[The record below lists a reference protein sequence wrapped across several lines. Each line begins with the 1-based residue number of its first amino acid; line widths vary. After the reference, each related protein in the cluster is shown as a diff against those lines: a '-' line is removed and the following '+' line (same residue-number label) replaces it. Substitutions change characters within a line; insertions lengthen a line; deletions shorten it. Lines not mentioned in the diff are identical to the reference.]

1 VANGASEEDQVGGD
15 LDLGLQL
22 LAAQQHAPGQALTWP
37 QRRVLRLA
45 ASDMASAARPPV
57 GRVGAEENG
66 GKLPAFVHH
75 SRKLTGMESVVA
87 CGCGRVVACGCDE
100 MRWRLRCGGPSG

>member
-1 VANGASEEDQVGGD
+1 MANGASEEDQVGGD

-45 ASDMASAARPPV
+45 ASVRRKMAGSYQLSSITL
-57 GRVGAEENG
+57 G
-66 GKLPAFVHH
+66 
-75 SRKLTGMESVVA
+75 S
-87 CGCGRVVACGCDE
+87 
-100 MRWRLRCGGPSG
+100 